1 MEHLYRQQ
9 VACQEKSIVQHV
21 RVVCHMRMH
30 LEEPVMEYRQKQFGN
45 GGTLKVKATV
55 YYKVNGK
62 SYTNQASD
70 SSRGGGV
77 SAIARNKD
85 FGNVYGG
92 TGWHYIKSGAYTWE
106 NNTKIGTTW

>member
-9 VACQEKSIVQHV
+9 VACPEKSIVQHV

-30 LEEPVMEYRQKQFGN
+30 LEEP
-45 GGTLKVKATV
+45 VKATV

>member
-1 MEHLYRQQ
+1 MKASIDRNNTKE
-9 VACQEKSIVQHV
+9 VSKFDSTQE
-21 RVVCHMRMH
+21 
-30 LEEPVMEYRQKQFGN
+30 EADY
-45 GGTLKVKATV
+45 
-55 YYKVNGK
+55 GK

-77 SAIARNKD
+77 SAIARNND

-92 TGWHYIKSGAYTWE
+92 TGWHYIKSGSYTWE

>member
-1 MEHLYRQQ
+1 MQ
-9 VACQEKSIVQHV
+9 VRRDFCATGIRALQ
-21 RVVCHMRMH
+21 
-30 LEEPVMEYRQKQFGN
+30 
-45 GGTLKVKATV
+45 GTLKVKATV

-77 SAIARNKD
+77 SAIARNND

-92 TGWHYIKSGAYTWE
+92 KGWHYIKSGAYTWE